1 MTDPRIVLR
10 NLFGRD
16 QDLASLSWQPFRPGI
31 DIVRIY
37 GNGESG
43 PAAALLRYAP
53 GARLAPHAHVG
64 YEHIIVLAGAQRD
77 ERGEYPQGTCV
88 IHGPETGHA
97 VASDEGCIVL
107 AIWNAPV
114 EFARGT

>member
-1 MTDPRIVLR
+1 MTDARIVLR
-10 NLFGRD
+10 NLFGQD
-16 QDLASLSWQPFRPGI
+16 QDLDSLSWQPFRPGI

-37 GNGESG
+37 GDGESG

-53 GARLAPHAHVG
+53 GARLSPHAHVA
-64 YEHIIVLAGAQRD
+64 YEHIIVLAGSQCD
-77 ERGEYPQGTCV
+77 ERGEYAQGTCL
-88 IHGPETGHA
+88 IHGEGTGHA

-114 EFARGT
+114 QFAHGS